1 MKETSMRRSSGLF
14 AGVAVGV
21 MAVLAAGSGVIAW
34 VHHMAPSET
43 ALAHNLARTTGANV
57 APFTQ
62 TAFDAAKAEGDPI
75 LVAIHAK
82 WCPTCAA
89 QKPIIQEIAAE
100 GAPKNLKVLLVDF
113 DTQKDVV
120 KELGATMQSTI
131 VVFHG
136 KDEMARSVGDTD
148 VESIRATV
156 RRTLI

>member
-1 MKETSMRRSSGLF
+1 MRRSPYVF
-14 AGVAVGV
+14 ASVAVAV

-43 ALAHNLARTTGANV
+43 ALAHHLTRTTGANV
-57 APFTQ
+57 APFTEA
-62 TAFDAAKAEGDPI
+62 AFRQDQAEGDPI
-75 LVAIHAK
+75 LVAIHAR

-89 QKPIIQEIAAE
+89 QTPIIQEIAAE
-100 GAPKNLKVLLVDF
+100 GAPKNLRVLLVDF

-120 KELGATMQSTI
+120 RELGATMQSTI

-136 KDEMARSVGDTD
+136 KQEMARTVGDTD
-148 VESIRATV
+148 SESIRATV

>member
-1 MKETSMRRSSGLF
+1 MRRSPHLF
-14 AGVAVGV
+14 AGIAVGV
-21 MAVLAAGSGVIAW
+21 MAILAAGSGVIAW
-34 VHHMAPSET
+34 VHHMAPSEA
-43 ALAHNLARTTGANV
+43 ALAHTLTRQAGANV

-62 TAFDAAKAEGDPI
+62 AAFDQDQAAGDPI

-100 GAPKNLKVLLVDF
+100 GATKNLRVLLVDF
-113 DTQKDVV
+113 DTQKDIVR
-120 KELGATMQSTI
+120 ELGATMQSTI

-136 KDEMARSVGDTD
+136 KQEMARTVGDTD
-148 VESIRATV
+148 VDSIRATV